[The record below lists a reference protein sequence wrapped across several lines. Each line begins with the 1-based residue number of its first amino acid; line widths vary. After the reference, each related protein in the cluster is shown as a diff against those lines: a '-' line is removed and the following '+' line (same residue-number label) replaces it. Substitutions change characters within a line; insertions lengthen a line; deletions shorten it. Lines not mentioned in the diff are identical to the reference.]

1 MRRRIGL
8 GLLVALAVLVAPAA
22 ASVTAEHRGTDAH
35 SASKVTV
42 SDRHATVVHVVAP
55 RHGGRER
62 RAPQH
67 PGSSLAVFGGA
78 VGLAPADTWAR
89 LDIPHTAPT
98 DAFRAS
104 SRPRAPPAV
113 V

>member
-8 GLLVALAVLVAPAA
+8 GLLVALGVLVAPAA
-22 ASVTAEHRGTDAH
+22 ASITGEHRSTDAH
-35 SASKVTV
+35 SASKITV
-42 SDRHATVVHVVAP
+42 SDRHATVVRVVAP

-67 PGSSLAVFGGA
+67 LGSAPAVFAGA
-78 VGLAPADTWAR
+78 VGLAPAVAWAR
-89 LDIPHTAPT
+89 LDLPRTAPT
-98 DAFRAS
+98 GDFPGS